1 MSTNKVEI
9 RVANLD
15 CEHEAAAIERG
26 FKDFSGV
33 FKLKVYPKSAKV
45 AVDFDPESLSLD
57 AIKDHLV
64 SLGFPIVEG
73 GEHAALPKWWRNSK
87 VVTSLASG
95 VLLLAGWLVGL
106 TSAPPYVSVILYIT
120 AMGVGGYYFGR
131 EAVEELI
138 FERKISIE
146 FLMSAAAVTAAVLG
160 ETMEGAMLVFL
171 YSISEAAEGYTEER
185 TRSAIKALMK
195 LAPKTALV
203 KRDGAELEIPV
214 EELGVGDVFFVKP
227 AQSVATDG
235 VVLSGESSV
244 DQSPITGESVPVD
257 KKPGDQVFAGSMNG
271 SGYLEV
277 RASKVFAENTISRI
291 IHMVEEAQEK
301 KGKSQRFIERFGNV
315 YSPLVLLSG
324 LLVAVVP
331 PLIFDAAWITWITR
345 ATVFIVAAAPC
356 ALVISIPITVVAALG
371 AGARKGIL
379 MKGGIHLENLS
390 LVRVLAFD
398 KTGTLTSGRPEVTD
412 VIACASGVSHESR
425 SIIAVAAGIEKQ
437 SEHPIGRAII
447 ARATADGIIPHEVR
461 DFASMSGFG
470 ASAKIN
476 NEAVYIGNVELF
488 HSRLGAS
495 LGCILDD
502 VKRLE
507 EEGKTVVLVGDQK
520 SPWGIIAV
528 RDNLRVNASAAIQS
542 LHRVGVKKTIMLT
555 GDNEATARAV
565 AHSAGI
571 DEVYANLKPEEK
583 LKQIETLSVRHGHVA
598 MVGDGVN
605 DAPALAAATVGIA
618 MGAMGTDVAI
628 ETADIALMADDL
640 EMVAYA
646 VRLAKRTRAVVKQ
659 NLALSAVVIG
669 ALIVG
674 AVAGVFTLP
683 IAVVAH
689 EVSEFVVIGSG
700 LRMLRG

>member
-45 AVDFDPESLSLD
+45 AVDFDPEIMPLD
-57 AIKDHLV
+57 TIKNHLV

-73 GEHAALPKWWRNSK
+73 GEHAALPQWYRNPK
-87 VVTSLASG
+87 VVTSLTSG
-95 VLLLAGWLVGL
+95 ILLLTGWLLGL
-106 TSAPPYVSVILYIT
+106 ASVSPNVSIILYIT
-120 AMGVGGYYFGR
+120 AMVIGGYYFGR
-131 EAVEELI
+131 EAVEKLL

-146 FLMSAAAVTAAVLG
+146 FLMSAAAITAAILG
-160 ETMEGAMLVFL
+160 ELMEGAMLVFL

-195 LAPKTALV
+195 LTPKTVLV
-203 KRDGAELEIPV
+203 KRDEGEMDIPV
-214 EELGVGDVFFVKP
+214 EELGVNDVFYIKP
-227 AQSVATDG
+227 GQSIATDG
-235 VVLSGESSV
+235 VVISGESSV

-257 KKPGDQVFAGSMNG
+257 KKPGDQVFAGSING

-277 RASKVFAENTISRI
+277 RASKIFSENTISRI

-301 KGKSQRFIERFGNV
+301 KGKSQRFIERFGNT
-315 YSPLVLLSG
+315 YSPLVLLAG
-324 LLVAVVP
+324 LLVAVAP
-331 PLIFDAAWITWITR
+331 PLFFNAAWVTWITR

-356 ALVISIPITVVAALG
+356 ALVISIPITMVAALG
-371 AGARKGIL
+371 AGARRGIL

-412 VIACASGVSHESR
+412 VLVCAPDIGHDSR

-437 SEHPIGRAII
+437 SEHPIGSAIVTRA
-447 ARATADGIIPHEVR
+447 AKDGIAPREVQ
-461 DFASMSGFG
+461 DFTSMSGFG
-470 ASAKIN
+470 ASAKIEN
-476 NEAVYIGNVELF
+476 DTVYIGNTELF

-495 LGCILDD
+495 LSCVLDD

-520 SPWGIIAV
+520 SPWGIVAV
-528 RDNLRVNASAAIQS
+528 RDNLRDNAAAAISS
-542 LHRVGVKKTIMLT
+542 LHRVGVKKTVMLT
-555 GDNEATARAV
+555 GDNEATARAI
-565 AHSAGI
+565 AHGAGI

-583 LKQIETLSVRHGHVA
+583 LKRIETLSSQYEHVA

-640 EMVAYA
+640 EAVAYA
-646 VRLAKRTRAVVKQ
+646 VRLARRTRTVVKQ
-659 NLALSAVVIG
+659 NLGLSAIVIG
-669 ALIVG
+669 ALIIG
-674 AVAGVFTLP
+674 AIAGIFTLP
-683 IAVVAH
+683 VAVLAH